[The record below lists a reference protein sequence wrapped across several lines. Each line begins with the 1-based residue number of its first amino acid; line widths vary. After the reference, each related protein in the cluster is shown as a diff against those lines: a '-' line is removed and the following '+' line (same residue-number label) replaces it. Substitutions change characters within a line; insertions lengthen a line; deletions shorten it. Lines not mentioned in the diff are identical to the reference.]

1 MSSSFG
7 RNAAYWSIWA
17 YVMLPSVVAIGIS
30 AVMGAWSAE
39 PDASAWDL
47 EGPVR
52 ERALDCKVGDLRQYD
67 EEEGGFERS
76 REPPGRHMLQLK
88 PQAAGYNG
96 RAVTR
101 PEAG

>member
-1 MSSSFG
+1 
-7 RNAAYWSIWA
+7 
-17 YVMLPSVVAIGIS
+17 VVAIGIS